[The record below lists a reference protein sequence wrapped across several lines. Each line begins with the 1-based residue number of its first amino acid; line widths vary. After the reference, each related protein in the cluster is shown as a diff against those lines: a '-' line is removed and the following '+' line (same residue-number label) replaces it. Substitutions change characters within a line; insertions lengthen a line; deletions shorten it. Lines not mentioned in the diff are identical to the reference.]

1 MTVFGGN
8 VGGGGGGGG
17 RQVFPVDYGA
27 EVSQRLVEAAHGGDL
42 AGAEACISDPF
53 VDVNFA
59 GAVVLKSRRAEIVPL
74 DESPAE
80 SRTVSEEFRTDV
92 SALFLAAHIG
102 NLALL
107 RKLINAGA
115 DVNQKLFRGHAA
127 AAAAREGHKDA
138 LEVLIRAGA
147 SQEACEEALLEAARH
162 GRAGIAAVL
171 MGSDMAKPHTA
182 VRALVTAACH
192 GHVEVVDTLMK
203 TGVRRD
209 IKVSLGAWS
218 WDTTTGEEFR
228 VGAGLAEPYDAT
240 WCAIEYFDS
249 TGRILQSL
257 LLDHPINAPHL
268 GRTLLHHAV
277 LCDNPRAVSIL
288 LELGADPELLI
299 KTDKGSIGFGAM
311 HMAARLG
318 LAEILQRLI
327 KAGCDVNAR
336 TSAGETSLMLCAR
349 YAHGECLR
357 ILASA
362 GADFGL
368 TSPNGTSVE
377 WWSIGFANTILE
389 AIRSGAIVRSSDATV
404 FSPIAFIIKFGD
416 AEALHSSIAWPGTNL
431 DEQDKQG
438 FSPLM
443 IAATEGDVEAFRA
456 LVFAGAD
463 VTLTNDAGE
472 TAISIAQRNKN
483 RDAFDKV
490 MLEHALHNNNP
501 HALHCAARQGDTDSV
516 QELLRRLGHGD
527 VNAIDG
533 EGYTALML
541 AARGGHAETCEALMA
556 MGAGWDYKTVRGETA
571 LTLARGGAA
580 EGVVMDGVGRGLVRR
595 GGWVRKYTRE
605 GKGKAH
611 RKWVEMEEG
620 VGKLRWGR
628 GGGGMWCVRGCG
640 WGE

>member
-1 MTVFGGN
+1 MKCGVNANETVRMLLRSSKPSLHAN
-8 VGGGGGGGG
+8 I
-17 RQVFPVDYGA
+17 D
-27 EVSQRLVEAAHGGDL
+27 
-42 AGAEACISDPF
+42 C
-53 VDVNFA
+53 
-59 GAVVLKSRRAEIVPL
+59 
-74 DESPAE
+74 
-80 SRTVSEEFRTDV
+80 T
-92 SALFLAAHIG
+92 ALFAAIVNRQISVVQH
-102 NLALL
+102 LL
-107 RKLINAGA
+107 
-115 DVNQKLFRGHAA
+115 Q
-127 AAAAREGHKDA
+127 
-138 LEVLIRAGA
+138 
-147 SQEACEEALLEAARH
+147 
-162 GRAGIAAVL
+162 
-171 MGSDMAKPHTA
+171 
-182 VRALVTAACH
+182 
-192 GHVEVVDTLMK
+192 

-228 VGAGLAEPYDAT
+228 VGAGLAEPYDAA
-240 WCAIEYFDS
+240 WCAVEYFDS
-249 TGRILQSL
+249 TGRILRSL

-311 HMAARLG
+311 HMAALLG
-318 LAEILQRLI
+318 QTEILQRLI
-327 KAGCDVNAR
+327 KAGCDINAR

-349 YAHGECLR
+349 YARGECLR

-368 TSPNGTSVE
+368 TSPNGSSVE

-389 AIRSGAIVRSSDATV
+389 AIRSGTVVRSSDATV
-404 FSPIAFIIKFGD
+404 FSPIAFVIKSGD
-416 AEALHSSIAWPGTNL
+416 AEALHSSIAWPGVNL
-431 DEQDKQG
+431 DEQDKHG

-443 IAATEGDVEAFRA
+443 IAATEGDVEAFRT

-463 VTLTNDAGE
+463 VTLTNNAGE

-483 RDAFDKV
+483 RDAFDKA
-490 MLEHALHNNNP
+490 MLEHALCNNSNP

-516 QELLRRLGHGD
+516 QELLRRLGCGD

-541 AARGGHAETCEALMA
+541 AARGGHAETCEVLMA

-571 LTLARGGAA
+571 LTLAKGGAA

-611 RKWVEMEEG
+611 WKWVEMEEG
-620 VGKLRWGR
+620 VGKLRWGKGR
-628 GGGGMWCVRGCG
+628 RRNVVCEGVWVGGSEGFRKNRRRRKGGEKGVVEEEGLFGVVTGKGREVHFVSGDGRRETAELWVRD
-640 WGE
+640 ENF